1 MRKIFTLI
9 LITVVISSCSLIANN
24 SSNQPV
30 ISIDYKNSIL
40 EIDNYKDR
48 DFNLEIIN
56 KNSKDGK
63 YYASE
68 DIVVKDSS
76 HKYNLI
82 FNQMSKNAVDVLMKY
97 SQSNTMYVYTSV
109 DQDPRI
115 DNAYHI
121 IFKARSNVKTQSTP
135 LSADI
140 LFNTNQ
146 ASTFYKF
153 TGVVITNNGG
163 MSSSEVSTNIKVAP
177 ADKEIA
183 LGGVLTSNY
192 KEVNC
197 SALNKDCDS

>member
-1 MRKIFTLI
+1 MLI
-9 LITVVISSCSLIANN
+9 LMAVVISSCSLIANN
-24 SSNQPV
+24 SSKQP
-30 ISIDYKNSIL
+30 IIKIDYKNNIL
-40 EIDNYKDR
+40 EVDNYKGP

-56 KNSKDGK
+56 KNAKDGK

-68 DIVVKDSS
+68 DIVVKAGS

-82 FNQMSKNAVDVLMKY
+82 FNQMNINTVDVLMKY
-97 SQSNTMYVYTSV
+97 SQANTMYVYTSV
-109 DQDPRI
+109 NQNPEK
-115 DNAYHI
+115 DNTYHI

-177 ADKEIA
+177 TDKEIT
-183 LGGVLTSNY
+183 LGGVLTNNH

-197 SALNKDCDS
+197 SALNKECNN